1 MEPQMLTAAAADLA
15 KIGAA
20 IDTVSTAAAAST
32 TNLLPAAADEVSA
45 AIASLF
51 GTHALAYQA
60 IGAQAATFHD
70 GFVQAL
76 SRAASRYAASEV
88 ANVEQNL
95 LGLINAPTQ
104 ALFGRPLIGNGA
116 DGAPGTG
123 QTGQAGGLLWG
134 NGGAGGSGAPGQSGG
149 NGGPPDSLAPAAAVE
164 PAASVLPAAPAARR
178 GCSGPAEPAGQA
190 VG

>member
-1 MEPQMLTAAAADLA
+1 MSFTVVEPQMLTAAAADLA
-15 KIGAA
+15 KIGTA
-20 IDTVSTAAAAST
+20 IDAVSTAAAAST
-32 TNLLPAAADEVSA
+32 TNVLPAAADEVSA

-76 SRAASRYAASEV
+76 SRAASRYAATEV

-149 NGGPPDSLAPAAAVE
+149 TGGAAG
-164 PAASVLPAAPAARR
+164 LI
-178 GCSGPAEPAGQA
+178 GSGGS
-190 VG
+190 GGTGGL

>member
-1 MEPQMLTAAAADLA
+1 MSFTVVEPQMLTAAAADLA

-134 NGGAGGSGAPGQSGG
+134 NGGAGGSEAPGQSGG
-149 NGGPPDSLAPAAAVE
+149 NGGAADLTAPPDWMGVDLFGTPGANVP
-164 PAASVLPAAPAARR
+164 
-178 GCSGPAEPAGQA
+178 
-190 VG
+190 